1 MGTKITG
8 TNTAAA
14 PGVTG
19 DDTDTGLFY
28 GTNEIG
34 FSTGGTSR
42 LTLDSSGN
50 LNIPNDSGKIQFGT
64 DNDLAIY
71 HDGHSRI
78 KTASGA
84 AGYLVI
90 DCN

>member
-42 LTLDSSGN
+42 LTLDSSGD
-50 LNIPNDSGKIQFGT
+50 LKFPDSGKLVLGT
-64 DNDLAIY
+64 GNAVSYTHLTLPTIL
-71 HDGHSRI
+71 
-78 KTASGA
+78 
-84 AGYLVI
+84 LV
-90 DCN
+90 